1 MMSEM
6 LTRPNDAG
14 ATRQSQSPAD
24 PFGPPSLPDAYA
36 RGAINAR
43 HVAREAMAITA
54 RRVRTN
60 GGKGS
65 LAARRALAL
74 ADVVV
79 HEAITR
85 LIEGDER

>member
-1 MMSEM
+1 MSEPH
-6 LTRPNDAG
+6 TAPNHRTG
-14 ATRQSQSPAD
+14 AAE

-36 RGAINAR
+36 CGALGAR
-43 HVAREAMAITA
+43 HAAHEAMALA
-54 RRVRTN
+54 AHRVRTN

-74 ADVVV
+74 ADVAV

-85 LIEGDER
+85 LIEGGER

>member
-1 MMSEM
+1 MMSE
-6 LTRPNDAG
+6 THTAQTHSTG
-14 ATRQSQSPAD
+14 ATE

-36 RGAINAR
+36 CGALGAR
-43 HVAREAMAITA
+43 HAAHEAMALA
-54 RRVRTN
+54 AHRVRTN

-74 ADVVV
+74 ADVAV